1 MFKHSIFHVLPRLLA
16 VVASVATIGL
26 AAATASHAKGKPP
39 QYYVDEE
46 QLPFTALPGAQ
57 ALFGVHAGAGYRI
70 EVPENWNGK
79 LVVWAHGFRGTG
91 LALTVD
97 NHPLRELLV
106 SQGYA
111 WAASSYDRND
121 YDINSGVLSTHAL
134 INRFNGLVGK
144 PTQILMTGASM
155 GGHITGILIEQYPE
169 LFDGAMPICGVMGD
183 TAMFDYYLDYSV
195 TGQQLGTGRS
205 QFPLDPVP
213 YIFATIPQIKSEL
226 GFPTESPLNPTTWP
240 FLLTPAGENHK
251 GVAEQRSGGER
262 PNFDNAYIYWN
273 IIPSLTTGI
282 PGNFLFELALSR
294 APKVQGNALDN
305 FQTTY
310 QFDSDPALTPDEETL
325 NEDIVR
331 VAADPQAR
339 RPSGLAQVPMTSGDI
354 SIPVL
359 TLHNLGDLFVP
370 VINQVEYA
378 KRVASKGASDF
389 LVQRAVRGV
398 GHCEFTGPE
407 LVEAFA
413 DLVAWVDYGIKP
425 GGDDFS
431 DPAVVASDDFGCAY
445 TRFTAND
452 TPYPNQPP
460 SPSNGGHVWA
470 EACPSAGD
478 NNVVTF

>member
-1 MFKHSIFHVLPRLLA
+1 MFKTFIFRAVPRLLA
-16 VVASVATIGL
+16 VAASVTVISL
-26 AAATASHAKGKPP
+26 AAASASHAKGKPP

-46 QLPFTALPGAQ
+46 QLPFTALPDAQ

-70 EVPENWNGK
+70 EVPEDWNGK

-91 LALTVD
+91 LELTVD
-97 NHPLRELLV
+97 NHPLRGLLI

-134 INRFNGLVGK
+134 IKRFNALVAK

-155 GGHITGILIEQYPE
+155 GGHVTGILIEQYPE

-183 TAMFDYYLDYSV
+183 TAMFDYYLDFSV
-195 TGQQLGTGRS
+195 TGQQLGTGSS
-205 QFPLDPVP
+205 QFPLDPGP
-213 YIFATIPQIKSEL
+213 YIVATIPQIKAGL
-226 GFPTESPLNPTTWP
+226 GSPTEAPGWPYFLN
-240 FLLTPAGENHK
+240 ASGKNHK
-251 GVAEQRSGGER
+251 GVTEQRSGGDR

-273 IIPSLTTGI
+273 IIPSITTEI

-294 APKVQGNALDN
+294 APKVQGTALDN
-305 FQTTY
+305 FQTVY
-310 QFDSDPALTPDEETL
+310 QFDSDPALNTDEETL
-325 NEDIVR
+325 NGDIVR

-339 RPSGLAQVPMTSGDI
+339 RPSGRAQVPMTSGDI

-370 VINQVEYA
+370 VNNEVEYA
-378 KRVASKGASDF
+378 KRVASKGASDL
-389 LVQRAVRGV
+389 LVQRAIRGV

-407 LVEAFA
+407 LVEAFTG
-413 DLVAWVDYGIKP
+413 LVAWVDYGIKP

-431 DPAVVASDDFGCAY
+431 NPAVVASDDFGCAY
-445 TRFTAND
+445 TRFTDND
-452 TPYPNQPP
+452 TPYPASPP

-470 EACPSAGD
+470 EACPSGGD
-478 NNVVTF
+478 NTLVVF